1 MGLSCLLLCFL
12 ITLQRYGLYFENASK
27 TKIIFAK
34 YAVKHI
40 FGCLTGHLLVDRSR
54 CTVGNKACCL
64 GVVVNFALDV
74 VYMRLQEDYGYK
86 VEHIAC

>member
-1 MGLSCLLLCFL
+1 MGLSCLLLRFL
-12 ITLQRYGLYFENASK
+12 ITLQRYGFCFENASK

-40 FGCLTGHLLVDRSR
+40 FGCWRGLLLVDRSR

-64 GVVVNFALDV
+64 VVVVNFAMDV
-74 VYMRLQEDYGYK
+74 VY
-86 VEHIAC
+86 ASC